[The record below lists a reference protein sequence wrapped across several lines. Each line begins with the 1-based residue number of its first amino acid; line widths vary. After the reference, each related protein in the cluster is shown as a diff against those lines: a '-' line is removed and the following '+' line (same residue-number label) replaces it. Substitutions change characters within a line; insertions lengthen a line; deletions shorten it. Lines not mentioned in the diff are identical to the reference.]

1 MISTPTGDVVIDQD
15 LCSIMLKPATVSR
28 GGGKRRRLS
37 LDPGN
42 KCITGDIFLT
52 AVRTENER
60 KEKEKEEKERKKQE
74 RARLAEEKKKKAEEK
89 KKKIQERKE
98 ANKKKREEKQLKD
111 QKAKNKNVTKKKNN
125 NKRFTIDKLLE
136 QTSYTCRSCKVQY
149 VEDDPCEWVECDYLR
164 RMVSCEMYS
173 VLTAPKL

>member
-60 KEKEKEEKERKKQE
+60 KEKGKEEKERKKQE

-89 KKKIQERKE
+89 KKKYKKERKQTR
-98 ANKKKREEKQLKD
+98 KKERKS
-111 QKAKNKNVTKKKNN
+111 N
-125 NKRFTIDKLLE
+125 
-136 QTSYTCRSCKVQY
+136 
-149 VEDDPCEWVECDYLR
+149 
-164 RMVSCEMYS
+164 
-173 VLTAPKL
+173 